1 MIGSNCTIN
10 MSVSS
15 QLNLKVQNKRERKE
29 IENKKEIGKTHLGP
43 NWLHDPL
50 TLLCPRGQASFPAH
64 AVTLTGGGHSSD
76 TRLHTSPNCCGC
88 QLGPARRYPS
98 PLSACLDVTTSPP
111 LPQLRRACWCP
122 NRIATAIKWVLVVC
136 TPLSLVFER
145 RHQPRVSQEW

>member
-98 PLSACLDVTTSPP
+98 PLSACLDVNDITAITAASPRMLVPQPHSHSYKMGAGRLHPP
-111 LPQLRRACWCP
+111 LAG
-122 NRIATAIKWVLVVC
+122 V
-136 TPLSLVFER
+136 
-145 RHQPRVSQEW
+145 